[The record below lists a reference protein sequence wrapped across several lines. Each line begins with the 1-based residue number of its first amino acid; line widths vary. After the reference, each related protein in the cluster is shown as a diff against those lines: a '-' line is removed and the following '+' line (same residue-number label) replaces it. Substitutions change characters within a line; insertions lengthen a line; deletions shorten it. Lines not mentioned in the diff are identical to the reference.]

1 MRCLGI
7 PNTAHFANVTSIDDA
22 KKLWDK
28 IKSGKESERW
38 RPDAEEEYEDSA
50 GNVINKKVYED
61 LKRQD
66 LL

>member
-1 MRCLGI
+1 MNLC
-7 PNTAHFANVTSIDDA
+7 FQ
-22 KKLWDK
+22 
-28 IKSGKESERW
+28 
-38 RPDAEEEYEDSA
+38 EEYEDSV

>member
-1 MRCLGI
+1 MCLQ
-7 PNTAHFANVTSIDDA
+7 
-22 KKLWDK
+22 
-28 IKSGKESERW
+28 
-38 RPDAEEEYEDSA
+38 EEYEDSA